1 MLLWVIYV
9 GGMQMAASALG
20 WDKAGLICWVWEWEA
35 NGDLL
40 PVLTMCRLVR
50 VIWAIYSPRY
60 KNKEMTNKYAE
71 GAHCFPLARLPK
83 LFTDLSSAGPKP
95 VLKPVCHSA
104 HTRLHKSPFR
114 PQHLVFL
121 SFKLR
126 EKATIEIE
134 HSRHS
139 VPCSHDHLFPS
150 FVQTLLIPHSQCIAV
165 GPLQCAELQR
175 VINAAVY
182 WWPFSFR
189 NGPALPHV

>member
-1 MLLWVIYV
+1 MVTYYLCW
-9 GGMQMAASALG
+9 QC
-20 WDKAGLICWVWEWEA
+20 AGLC
-35 NGDLL
+35 
-40 PVLTMCRLVR
+40 R

-95 VLKPVCHSA
+95 ALNRLSLSA
-104 HTRLHKSPFR
+104 HALTQVNLW

-126 EKATIEIE
+126 EQATIEIE

-139 VPCSHDHLFPS
+139 VPCSHGHLFPS
-150 FVQTLLIPHSQCIAV
+150 FVQSLSIPHSREVYCALQSGCYNAQNSKGLLMRRFTD
-165 GPLQCAELQR
+165 GPSASGTGLCFLTC
-175 VINAAVY
+175 N
-182 WWPFSFR
+182 
-189 NGPALPHV
+189 